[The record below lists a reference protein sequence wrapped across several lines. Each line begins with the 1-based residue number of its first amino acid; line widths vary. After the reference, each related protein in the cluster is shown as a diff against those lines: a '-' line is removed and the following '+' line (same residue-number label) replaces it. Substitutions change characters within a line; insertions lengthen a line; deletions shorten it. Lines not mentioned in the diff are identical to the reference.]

1 MELTNH
7 SVVLSTKV
15 WQYHTWFLF
24 VMVYVIMCAFIPA
37 LFSGTTLLN
46 VAIQGTTVT
55 LLAIGMA
62 FVMLVGEI
70 DLSNAAIA
78 AFAPMMAVMIM
89 EKIGLPVPLAILL
102 MVLIGMGIG
111 AFNGLLITRVKVPS
125 LVQTITT
132 QWMLLGILL
141 LITRGHAKTGLP
153 KSWMWPGR
161 TFVGPFPV
169 LFFIFVAIVVCAIF
183 FAIRTVT
190 GKRIYLVGG
199 SREACRAM
207 GIPVGKI
214 ITISFI
220 LSGFFAALAGYLLST
235 RMGFISPKFASE
247 WLMPAIAAPVIAG
260 VSLTG
265 GRGNL
270 INVVAGAYLVQV
282 IVIIVT
288 AGGVGGYAYQF
299 IQGLLVFV
307 ALLMDVARK
316 RFMKE

>member
-1 MELTNH
+1 
-7 SVVLSTKV
+7 
-15 WQYHTWFLF
+15 
-24 VMVYVIMCAFIPA
+24 
-37 LFSGTTLLN
+37 
-46 VAIQGTTVT
+46 
-55 LLAIGMA
+55 
-62 FVMLVGEI
+62 
-70 DLSNAAIA
+70 
-78 AFAPMMAVMIM
+78 
-89 EKIGLPVPLAILL
+89 
-102 MVLIGMGIG
+102 
-111 AFNGLLITRVKVPS
+111 
-125 LVQTITT
+125 
-132 QWMLLGILL
+132 
-141 LITRGHAKTGLP
+141 
-153 KSWMWPGR
+153 
-161 TFVGPFPV
+161 
-169 LFFIFVAIVVCAIF
+169 
-183 FAIRTVT
+183 
-190 GKRIYLVGG
+190 
-199 SREACRAM
+199 M

>member
-1 MELTNH
+1 MSSRSNSAILPTRA
-7 SVVLSTKV
+7 

-24 VMVYVIMCAFIPA
+24 VLVYIIMCAFIPT
-37 LFSGTTLLN
+37 LFSGVTLLN

-78 AFAPMMAVMIM
+78 AFAPMMAALAI
-89 EKIGLPVPLAILL
+89 EKVDLPVPLALLL
-102 MVLIGMGIG
+102 MVLIGVGIG

-141 LITRGHAKTGLP
+141 FITRGHAKTGLP
-153 KSWMWPGR
+153 KAWMWPGR
-161 TFVGPFPV
+161 AFVGPLPV
-169 LFFIFVAIVVCAIF
+169 LFFLFVAIVVFAVF
-183 FAIRTVT
+183 FATRTVT

-207 GIPVGKI
+207 GIPVDKV

-220 LSGFFAALAGYLLST
+220 LSGLFATLAGYLLST

-270 INVVAGAYLVQV
+270 VNVVAGAYLVQV

-307 ALLMDVARK
+307 ALLVDVARK